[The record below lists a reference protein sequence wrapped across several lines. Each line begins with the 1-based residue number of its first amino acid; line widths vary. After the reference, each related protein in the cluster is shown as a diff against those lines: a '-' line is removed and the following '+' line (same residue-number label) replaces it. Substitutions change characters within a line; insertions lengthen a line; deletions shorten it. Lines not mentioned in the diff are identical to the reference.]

1 MRFAFAALA
10 STALLLLLAGCARP
24 VGDFGRAE
32 PDVIHDD
39 LLPAAGALR
48 ATYAGEPVS
57 NFDQSDEEVDMANR
71 IWRFETSGHTEDWLF
86 DNVAELRRTRIIPP
100 PGPAFGDDR
109 YYNWL
114 HGTAYQSAP
123 VRYATLADDVGA
135 DLATLPDTFAA
146 ICKVEAIDAQRR
158 LAAANVPTDAATHAN
173 LAARLAEN
181 AGQIGAFTAA
191 LHYRY
196 DSYDYALNHLLVETP
211 YPAAKAVDRDLDA
224 LKLEVQLAQSGNFC
238 GKPGRQGAGAA
249 ASVIPPRYDHD
260 RKADPSGPTAG
271 S

>member
-1 MRFAFAALA
+1 MSPNCDGPGSSR
-10 STALLLLLAGCARP
+10 
-24 VGDFGRAE
+24 
-32 PDVIHDD
+32 H
-39 LLPAAGALR
+39 PA
-48 ATYAGEPVS
+48 
-57 NFDQSDEEVDMANR
+57 
-71 IWRFETSGHTEDWLF
+71 
-86 DNVAELRRTRIIPP
+86 
-100 PGPAFGDDR
+100 PAFGDDR

-181 AGQIGAFTAA
+181 AGQIGSFTAA

-238 GKPGRQGAGAA
+238 GKAGRQGAGAA